1 MNIMKKSIVILMIFT
16 LLMSI
21 SLISRAENIIE
32 DNIPDINNMD
42 IDTED
47 SIDDSLEDILS
58 KHGIT
63 NELDQIQEEILV
75 GDGNYFRASQKSFTL
90 NSNIDGD
97 AFILCGGKLTIDT
110 YISGNAFIC
119 AKEVEITNNA
129 QINSSLFCV
138 AKDLTIAGG
147 VNLNAY
153 CASNNF
159 NITEDA
165 FIYKNLYISAQ
176 NIDLNGLIE
185 NNALISG
192 NSITINPNCIIKGNL
207 HYSAPKEI
215 EIPEDVVEGTTYFS
229 TNSVDINSKDATKLA
244 IKHTI
249 YTIVSYII
257 FAIIVFLILNA
268 LKAKLINNS
277 DNFKSNIGKY
287 ILFGLLI
294 LFVEPILTIIAFI
307 IPFLSR
313 FAFVLLGLY
322 ILLLM
327 VASAITIITLSKLC
341 ADKFKDTIKT
351 NDILRTILFIIL
363 FSIGYKLLKL
373 VPILGSIITFATVIL
388 GIGIF
393 IKNLLPAKETNQ

>member
-1 MNIMKKSIVILMIFT
+1 MNIMKKSIIILMIFA
-16 LLMSI
+16 LLTSI

-32 DNIPDINNMD
+32 DRIPDINNMD

-75 GDGNYFRASQKSFTL
+75 GDGNYFKASQKSFTL
-90 NSNIDGD
+90 SSNIDGD

-153 CASNNF
+153 CVSNNF

-268 LKAKLINNS
+268 LKVNLINNS
-277 DNFKSNIGKY
+277 DNFKSNIGKC

-294 LFVEPILTIIAFI
+294 LFVAPILTIIAFI

-327 VASAITIITLSKLC
+327 VASAITVITLSKLC
-341 ADKFKDTIKT
+341 AEKFKDTIKT

-373 VPILGSIITFATVIL
+373 VPVLGLIITFATVIL
-388 GIGIF
+388 GIGFF

>member
-16 LLMSI
+16 LLTSI
-21 SLISRAENIIE
+21 SLISRAENEIE
-32 DNIPDINNMD
+32 NNIPDINNMD
-42 IDTED
+42 NDTED

-63 NELDQIQEEILV
+63 NELNQIQEEILV

-159 NITEDA
+159 SITENA

-176 NIDLNGLIE
+176 NIALNGLIE

-229 TNSVDINSKDATKLA
+229 TNSVNISAKDIAKLA

-249 YTIVSYII
+249 HTIVSYII
-257 FAIIVFLILNA
+257 FAIIVFIILNA

-277 DNFKSNIGKY
+277 DNLKSNIGKY

-294 LFVEPILTIIAFI
+294 LFVVPILTIIAFI

-341 ADKFKDTIKT
+341 SDRFKDTIKT
-351 NDILRTILFIIL
+351 NDILRTIMFIIL
-363 FSIGYKLLKL
+363 FSIVYKLLKL
-373 VPILGSIITFATVIL
+373 VPILSSIITFATVIL
-388 GIGIF
+388 GSGIF
-393 IKNLLPAKETNQ
+393 IKYLLPTKENN

>member
-215 EIPEDVVEGTTYFS
+215 EIPENVVEGTTYFS
-229 TNSVDINSKDATKLA
+229 TNSVNISTKDVAKLA
-244 IKHTI
+244 IKHSI
-249 YTIVSYII
+249 YTIVSYMI

-268 LKAKLINNS
+268 LKAKLISTS

-294 LFVEPILTIIAFI
+294 LFVAPILTIIAFI

-341 ADKFKDTIKT
+341 ADRFKDKIKT

-373 VPILGSIITFATVIL
+373 VPILDSIITFATVIL

-393 IKNLLPAKETNQ
+393 IKNLLPVKETNQ

>member
-16 LLMSI
+16 LLTSI
-21 SLISRAENIIE
+21 SLISRAENEIE
-32 DNIPDINNMD
+32 NNIPDINNMD
-42 IDTED
+42 NDTED

-63 NELDQIQEEILV
+63 NELNQIQEEILV

-159 NITEDA
+159 SITENA

-176 NIDLNGLIE
+176 NIALNGLIE

-229 TNSVDINSKDATKLA
+229 TNSVNISAKDIAKLA

-249 YTIVSYII
+249 HTIVSYII
-257 FAIIVFLILNA
+257 FAIIVFIILNA

-277 DNFKSNIGKY
+277 DNLKSNIGKY

-294 LFVEPILTIIAFI
+294 LFVAPILTIIAFI

-341 ADKFKDTIKT
+341 ADRFKDTIKT
-351 NDILRTILFIIL
+351 NDILRTIIFIIL

-373 VPILGSIITFATVIL
+373 VPILSSIITFATVIL
-388 GIGIF
+388 GSGIF
-393 IKNLLPAKETNQ
+393 IKYLLPTKENN